1 MSSLLGRCLLAL
13 ALVCSLPIPS
23 WALDGS
29 VPGIH
34 GDVSRALLGDGTGV
48 VIGFVD
54 SGIDDQHPALIGRMD
69 AEKNFVTTEP
79 SNTGDDVAG
88 HGTWVSSAALS
99 NDPIY
104 TGMAPAAHYVNA
116 RVLDSGAGFASDVQV
131 RNGVGFAIEQG
142 VDVMNLSLTY
152 NAAVNTGNTQLE
164 LMLDWA
170 AYDRGISSALAAGN
184 ISGSNPPTSVVRGPA
199 SAYNGVTVGWTTAN
213 FSRVHSDSSTAFTGD
228 GRMKPDVVAPGTSL
242 TLAND
247 DWEGPGAPDWDTN
260 VSGASFATGHVSGLM
275 AQQINAGN
283 DLGLSTSPLV
293 VKATILNSA
302 DKQVLDKSGNPW
314 EPAGTSLPGSLPSTA
329 QPLDPHSGAGQID
342 GAALAS
348 QYLAGEQGPTSANPI
363 GWDLSDINGGES
375 IDYTIHRQLEAGSL
389 LTTTLTW
396 FRRVTRTDN
405 GDGIINASDSFTPS
419 PLSNLNLQILR
430 NGELL
435 TQSVS
440 TKDNVEHLHF
450 LVPEQGKYTLR
461 VVGQSVTSASEQYAL
476 AWWSTP
482 IVPEPSS
489 LTLALLASL
498 GLLARRRRR

>member
-1 MSSLLGRCLLAL
+1 MSSVPGRCLLAL
-13 ALVCSLPIPS
+13 VLFCSLTVPA

-29 VPGIH
+29 VPAIH
-34 GDVSRALLGDGTGV
+34 GDVSRVLLGDGTGV
-48 VIGFVD
+48 VIGIID
-54 SGIDDQHPALIGRMD
+54 SGVDDLHPALVGRMD

-79 SNTGDDVAG
+79 TNTGNDVAG
-88 HGTWVSSAALS
+88 HGTWVASAALS
-99 NDPIY
+99 SDPTY

-116 RVLDSGAGFASDVQV
+116 RVLDNGAGFANDIQV
-131 RNGVGFAIEQG
+131 RNGVGYTIEQG

-152 NAAVNTGNTQLE
+152 NAAINTGNTQLE

-184 ISGSNPPTSVVRGPA
+184 ISGSNPVTSAVRGPA

-213 FSRVHSDSSTAFTGD
+213 FSRVHSDSSNAFTGD

-247 DWEGPGAPDWDTN
+247 DWEGGAPDWDNN

-275 AQQINAGN
+275 AQQIDAGK

-302 DKQVLDKSGNPW
+302 DKVLDKSGNAW
-314 EPAGTSLPGSLPSTA
+314 EPASSSLPGGVFTTT
-329 QPLDPHSGAGQID
+329 QPLDTHSGAGQID
-342 GAALAS
+342 GATLAS
-348 QYLAGEQGPTSANPI
+348 QYLAGEQGPTTANPI

-396 FRRVTRTDN
+396 FRHVTRTDN
-405 GDGIINASDSFTPS
+405 GDGIINASDTFTQMA
-419 PLSNLNLQILR
+419 LSNLNLQILR
-430 NGELL
+430 DGMLL
-435 TQSVS
+435 AQSMS
-440 TKDNVEHLHF
+440 TKDNVEHLNF
-450 LVPEQGKYTLR
+450 LVPDEGKYTLR

-489 LTLALLASL
+489 LALALLASL
-498 GLLARRRRR
+498 GLLAWRRT